1 MRAMSQ
7 RLKLSVRLGAA
18 GQADAVLSTM
28 KKQTNM
34 SSYRSLTERLSQAR
48 IIRKDRLKQKR
59 DISGA
64 EPRSPLSQTATR
76 AI

>member
-18 GQADAVLSTM
+18 GQAGAVLSTM

-48 IIRKDRLKQKR
+48 IIRKDRLKRKR
-59 DISGA
+59 VISGA